1 MTSRLDSLD
10 SWNADWAGL
19 KVAVLGLGSAGFA
32 AADTLAEL
40 GAQVL
45 VVTEQAADEYARLL
59 SVIGAQLIETD
70 RDRVAPTV
78 DGFAPDVIVASPG
91 FAPSH
96 PAVRWALESGV
107 ALWGDVEL
115 AWRVRD
121 KVARP
126 DGSPAEWILVTGTV
140 GKTTTAELASLMLV
154 EAGLRAAPCGANGIP
169 VLDAV
174 RDPAGFDA
182 LVLELSS
189 AQLWY
194 LGLSAGAGA
203 PQPIASVCLNLG
215 ETALGW
221 HESAAHYRDAMAV
234 VYRFTRI
241 ACVYN
246 KRDDATM
253 RMVEEADVIEGARA
267 VGVDLGV
274 PGPSDLGIVDGI
286 LADRAFVEN
295 RHTSAAELTTL
306 EHLAGLGLAVPEIV
320 ADVLFAAALARS
332 MGAEPASIHRALG
345 SVEYGRRREVA
356 AEREENADGDEG
368 SAEA

>member
-1 MTSRLDSLD
+1 MTSRLDTLT
-10 SWNADWAGL
+10 SWNADWSGL
-19 KVAVLGLGSAGFA
+19 KVAVLGLGAAGFSS
-32 AADTLAEL
+32 ADTLAEL
-40 GAQVL
+40 GADVL
-45 VVTEQAADEYARLL
+45 VLAEHAPEEYARLL
-59 SVIGAQLIETD
+59 PVIGARLSDAD
-70 RDRVAPTV
+70 RDGMAPAIE
-78 DGFAPDVIVASPG
+78 DFAPDVIVASPG

-96 PAVRWALESGV
+96 PAVRWALDSGV
-107 ALWGDVEL
+107 PVWGDVEL

-121 KVARP
+121 KVTRA
-126 DGSPAEWILVTGTV
+126 DGTPAEWILVTGTI

-174 RDPAGFDA
+174 RDPEGFDA
-182 LVLELSS
+182 LVIELSS

-194 LGLSAGAGA
+194 LGLAEAVGA
-203 PQPIASVCLNLG
+203 PQPVASVCLNLG
-215 ETALGW
+215 EARIDW
-221 HESAAHYRDAMAV
+221 HENATAYRDALSI
-234 VYRFTRI
+234 VYRHTRI

-246 KRDDATM
+246 KRDGATM
-253 RMVEEADVIEGARA
+253 RMVEEADVIDGARA

-295 RHTSAAELTTL
+295 RRTSAAELTTL
-306 EHLAGLGLAVPEIV
+306 EHLASLGLALPELVI
-320 ADVLFAAALARS
+320 DVLFAAALARS

-345 SVEYGRRREVA
+345 RVEYGRRREVA

-368 SAEA
+368 SAES